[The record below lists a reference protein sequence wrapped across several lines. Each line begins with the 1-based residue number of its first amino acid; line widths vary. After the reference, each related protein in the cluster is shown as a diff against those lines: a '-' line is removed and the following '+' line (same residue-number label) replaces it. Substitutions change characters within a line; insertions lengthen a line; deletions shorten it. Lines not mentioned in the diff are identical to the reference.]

1 MHVIIKR
8 SYSRMPKSPRQL
20 TVEYVSTTIND
31 TIIGSDKK
39 SPPSTVRRTS
49 VKTIFI
55 EQQTVD
61 RLEMTAENN
70 KKDVEI
76 DGHKEWTNGDDKLE
90 QNVGKPNLKGDKFNL
105 ALLILLCT
113 LQGIPL
119 GISVAIRTYM
129 QNRKISYV
137 QQV

>member
-1 MHVIIKR
+1 MYVIIQR

-20 TVEYVSTTIND
+20 AVEYVSTTIND
-31 TIIGSDKK
+31 KTTQSDKK
-39 SPPSTVRRTS
+39 SSSLTVRRTS
-49 VKTIFI
+49 MKTILI
-55 EQQTVD
+55 EQQAVD

-70 KKDVEI
+70 KNDVEI